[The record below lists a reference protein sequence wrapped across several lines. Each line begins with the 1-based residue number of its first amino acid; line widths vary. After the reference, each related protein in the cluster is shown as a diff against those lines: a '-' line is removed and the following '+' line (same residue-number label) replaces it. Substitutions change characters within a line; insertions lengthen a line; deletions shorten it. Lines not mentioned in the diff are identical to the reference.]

1 MDALLFPKRTRKHA
15 AGCHFWPPEP
25 TMRNMA
31 ISSDSIRVLFVCR
44 TDRHN
49 EPYIQ
54 RGENWTG
61 PHTNYP
67 HQNLVRASQNIPAKY
82 YHCSIYILLPSTN
95 RDIKQDRPD
104 MVACEIRAAGEPRAS
119 PWHRGWL
126 KHPVY
131 NDVANEISS
140 PCLRK
145 RVNVCEPVSIIIS
158 VCECV
163 WKERSRKK
171 QWRGKLSIN
180 LKSLKWHEL
189 LWYMTAP
196 KLHFSFECW
205 LNYINWPQSLNNAI
219 QHRTFRI

>member
-1 MDALLFPKRTRKHA
+1 M
-15 AGCHFWPPEP
+15 HFCFLNELEG
-25 TMRNMA
+25 MHLDA
-31 ISSDSIRVLFVCR
+31 ISDPPSLWETWPSPVIMNGCCLSVGLIYILN
-44 TDRHN
+44 H
-49 EPYIQ
+49 IQ

-95 RDIKQDRPD
+95 RYIKQDRPD

-131 NDVANEISS
+131 NDVANEILS
-140 PCLRK
+140 PGLRK

-171 QWRGKLSIN
+171 QWRGKWSIN
-180 LKSLKWHEL
+180 LKSLKWHDL

-196 KLHFSFECW
+196 SPG
-205 LNYINWPQSLNNAI
+205 YISLSNVD
-219 QHRTFRI
+219 